1 MPCFCYNMDW
11 RYTIGNIRDW
21 QMFHY
26 KIQHYKIERID
37 NMDWSQIIANVG
49 FPIVSF
55 LLCGKA
61 LKYVY
66 DKERKSLDDTIAKL
80 GDLTAAVNHNSEVIA
95 QMSQN
100 IGKTSFLNTE
110 EKDDV

>member
-1 MPCFCYNMDW
+1 
-11 RYTIGNIRDW
+11 
-21 QMFHY
+21 
-26 KIQHYKIERID
+26 
-37 NMDWSQIIANVG
+37 MDWSQVIANVG

-66 DKERKSLDDTIAKL
+66 DKERKSLDDTITRL

-95 QMSQN
+95 QMSQK
-100 IGKTSFLNTE
+100 IDKTAFLSTE
-110 EKDDV
+110 EKDNV

>member
-1 MPCFCYNMDW
+1 MDW
-11 RYTIGNIRDW
+11 A
-21 QMFHY
+21 QV
-26 KIQHYKIERID
+26 
-37 NMDWSQIIANVG
+37 IANVG

-66 DKERKSLDDTIAKL
+66 DKERKSLDDAITRL

-95 QMSQN
+95 QMSQK
-100 IGKTSFLNTE
+100 IDKTAFLSTE
-110 EKDDV
+110 EKDNV